1 MNLITSVQSVARVLG
16 RVEEDSR
23 LTPILL
29 NIEKQYTG
37 NNYGAERKG
46 SSDDVFADD
55 VEMVM
60 KIEWTGLLIHST

>member
-1 MNLITSVQSVARVLG
+1 
-16 RVEEDSR
+16 VEEDSR